1 MKLINKSLFLGL
13 GLGAALT
20 LVVLDVWG
28 GRYKQQLYFA
38 TAPAVLRPFTQE
50 PVPGVPASAN
60 RLPKPWV
67 PERSSGPHDNWQI
80 RSLDGKSVE
89 LGTFRGKVVFLDFW
103 ATYCGPCLAE
113 MPGIERLAQSLNNEG
128 VAFLAVTRE
137 KPERVQAFL
146 RKNHLAIPIY
156 LADEKLPPDLL
167 VQGIPTT
174 YILDRNGN
182 AVYRSGGGSNW
193 DDDDVRSFIRA
204 LELH

>member
-1 MKLINKSLFLGL
+1 LGL
-13 GLGAALT
+13 GVALT

-50 PVPGVPASAN
+50 PVPSVPASAS

-67 PERSSGPHDNWQI
+67 PEKSSGAHDNWQI

-89 LGTFRGKVVFLDFW
+89 LGAFRGKVVFLNFW
-103 ATYCGPCLAE
+103 ATDCGPCRAE
-113 MPGIERLAQSLNNEG
+113 IPGIELLAQSLNKEN

-137 KPERVQAFL
+137 KPERVQEFL
-146 RKNHLAIPIY
+146 RKNHPAIPIY
-156 LADEKLPPDLL
+156 LADGKLPADLL
-167 VQGIPTT
+167 VQENPTT

-182 AVYRSGGGSNW
+182 TVYRSAGGSNW
-193 DDDDVRSFIRA
+193 DDDDARSFIRA
-204 LELH
+204 LERP